1 LSAFAV
7 SISIGD
13 KISVGHAQFTGSANL
28 SSVAWVTGNA
38 QATVTCSAS
47 VSSSAIAA
55 RIIPA
60 EAHVSD
66 SFEVT
71 PGYWIPE
78 VKEWQYQSGLEQG
91 RTGPN
96 GASSGSYVSGHWWTD
111 NNGSNT
117 SGETTDTWQLLV
129 PYFGYIPPSAGGP
142 VYRYSIAKYVVTT
155 AAIWVPPVNTPSGY
169 TPNAQVVVSD
179 VSILSGSFAYPSASA
194 DVTASGTRLALVS
207 ADVTSEASAA
217 AEVFTVRY
225 IDASAAFNSEASAT
239 SSALIDFF
247 GSAQITATAQST
259 ANGAN
264 ETFATGSFSG
274 SSLAISVGHKI
285 AVGQTAIACSA
296 SLSATS
302 NVERFTSAT
311 INANADLDAV
321 GNTTVVLAGQMTAS
335 ASANITTAPSLQVY
349 VAATVSA
356 SATAT
361 ADGDTLISAT
371 ASVSDSSYVIPGY
384 WIPAYDTYVDSLA
397 AAYWVNFTNSQ
408 IQISGVYISIAPYY
422 ANTTYNGTNIPTTIL
437 NTLNNAAAFAGG
449 GISYYSQLT
458 QARTR
463 SGVSGFDGGFK
474 QRVTTTHPAVYVP
487 AVVVDGYWT
496 VTGLGPTS
504 NTTAT
509 AEVMHGALF
518 SAAANVEGSIY
529 LESTTTLN
537 IEASTAIT
545 ATDYVDVYV
554 DGAFT
559 GSNVTI
565 TAGEILIFASG
576 AIEASATIT
585 AEADRSVIAKAFI
598 EGNAVFTSQGVGLNV
613 SEARVTASAATV
625 DAEGVVLRYVAVP
638 LNIDATV
645 IITTRFVLL
654 AQEGQRSNGILILVE
669 PENRTLLIEVKKERV
684 IYAKAA

>member
-1 LSAFAV
+1 MSSIVVNYSSAQASCVAQSSVSSSAFNTANSNAAIIAHANTSATTSTTHFATANIDGSCVITAAPSLVIDVSASLSAFAV

-60 EAHVSD
+60 EAYVSD
-66 SFEVT
+66 SSYVVAGYDTWYDSWANQGQIYVASSSNYRFQAV
-71 PGYWIPE
+71 PGIWPPTFQLTTYTSSLAPISQGNTGY
-78 VKEWQYQSGLEQG
+78 QYRIGSML
-91 RTGPN
+91 
-96 GASSGSYVSGHWWTD
+96 SSGSY
-111 NNGSNT
+111 
-117 SGETTDTWQLLV
+117 DTYYIDGVYYQ
-129 PYFGYIPPSAGGP
+129 GYWKNLE
-142 VYRYSIAKYVVTT
+142 R
-155 AAIWVPPVNTPSGY
+155 NTPYSVYTPPLTVYTGY

-179 VSILSGSFAYPSASA
+179 VTILSGSFAYPSASA

-207 ADVTSEASAA
+207 ADVTSAA
-217 AEVFTVRY
+217 TATAIAFTVRF
-225 IDASAAFNSEASAT
+225 IDASAAVNSEAGAT
-239 SSALIDFF
+239 SSASVDLF

-437 NTLNNAAAFAGG
+437 NTLNYAAPAGTT
-449 GISYYSQLT
+449 YYNQLI

-463 SGVSGFDGGFK
+463 SGVSGFDGAFK
-474 QRVTTTHPAVYVP
+474 QRVTTTHPAVWVAPVTVYTGYAPSANVS
-487 AVVVDGYWT
+487 AEAIILLSVSLSASGSVSAGGFISVFAEAAVSGSSITISAGTHSVVVRAD
-496 VTGLGPTS
+496 
-504 NTTAT
+504 
-509 AEVMHGALF
+509 
-518 SAAANVEGSIY
+518 
-529 LESTTTLN
+529 
-537 IEASTAIT
+537 AI
-545 ATDYVDVYV
+545 
-554 DGAFT
+554 
-559 GSNVTI
+559 
-565 TAGEILIFASG
+565 
-576 AIEASATIT
+576 ASANLS
-585 AEADRSVIAKAFI
+585 ADSSILRWASA
-598 EGNAVFTSQGVGLNV
+598 NLDP
-613 SEARVTASAATV
+613 TASI
-625 DAEGVVLRYVAVP
+625 GYFG
-638 LNIDATV
+638 
-645 IITTRFVLL
+645 TR
-654 AQEGQRSNGILILVE
+654 
-669 PENRTLLIEVKKERV
+669 
-684 IYAKAA
+684 